1 MTAETEMK
9 ILNLYRGQPIKKAV
23 YALDIM
29 KTFTEQKKAELRV
42 KLCGLQ
48 IGD

>member
-9 ILNLYRGQPIKKAV
+9 ILNLYRGQPITKAV
-23 YALDIM
+23 HALETM
-29 KTFTEQKKAELRV
+29 RAYTAQKKAELRV